1 MQWRGI
7 FHFHFLDFFSAESP
21 SERWGD
27 PKEERGGG
35 EEGSERRNRPDA
47 WVRLPGYMPGE
58 GSRSGD
64 GDGDD
69 GDDDV
74 DGDDGDD
81 GEGSHSGGGDG

>member
-27 PKEERGGG
+27 PKEEGGGG
-35 EEGSERRNRPDA
+35 EESSERRDRPDA

-58 GSRSGD
+58 GSHIGDGGDGGD
-64 GDGDD
+64 GDN
-69 GDDDV
+69 
-74 DGDDGDD
+74 GDD
-81 GEGSHSGGGDG
+81 GEGSCSGGGDG